1 MKYPKNET
9 VWMTYYDSAGTLQFF
24 MTSKAARDYYY
35 LYAVKDDSTFV
46 KLGKARSPAELE
58 KKYDVDKKIG
68 VMQ

>member
-35 LYAVKDDSTFV
+35 LYAVIK
-46 KLGKARSPAELE
+46 RS
-58 KKYDVDKKIG
+58 G
-68 VMQ
+68 